1 MGLTN
6 FPNGIK
12 TDNDA
17 VVVIPIASSSAAT
30 TTYRPVP
37 FAGTCETVVFVQDA
51 ALPAVPG
58 TMTVKVGSAGTT
70 IGTVTLT
77 SAGVAGAVQSGT
89 GEASVAV
96 AVTDSISVT
105 RITSGTA
112 FSGTVQVTLKRT
124 A

>member
-1 MGLTN
+1 MSLT
-6 FPNGIK
+6 FLPNGLG
-12 TDNDA
+12 TDNDGTVA
-17 VVVIPIASSSAAT
+17 IVIASSSAVT
-30 TTYRPVP
+30 TTYAPVP

-96 AVTDSISVT
+96 AVTDSISVA

-112 FSGTVQVTLKRT
+112 FTGTILVTLKRT
-124 A
+124 S